1 MTRSEDVSCHSM
13 SLNTLNPEITVNSG
27 QMFLWEKYKNSWYGV
42 YKSHILKFSLLDHI
56 NSDKDKSAPY
66 DCLYFDSLPEL
77 DHWQQLVFR
86 LDDDINHI
94 SSCLTSDNIISQLFK
109 KYSGLWLMR
118 QDPYQCMISFACSSN
133 TNIPMIRRMLKN
145 LSRKFGIKREI
156 DEKKFFTFPTTK
168 SLNNASIN
176 ELCSCGIGYRAKTI
190 KSITEKIII
199 GSLNIEE
206 LSRCKYDEAK
216 EKLLS
221 IYGIGNKL
229 ADCILLF
236 SLEKTEAFPIDVWIA
251 RSIYSYYRSLFNQ
264 ESLKLDFEST
274 KLSPN
279 KYNQLSKIMRQH
291 FGKYAGYAQQYLYYH
306 MRHSANKK
314 W

>member
-1 MTRSEDVSCHSM
+1 MTRTEDASCYLK
-13 SLNTLNPEITVNSG
+13 SLNSLNPEITVNSG
-27 QMFLWEKYKNSWYGV
+27 QMFLWENYKNSWYGV
-42 YKSHILKFSLLDHI
+42 YKSHILKFSLDHK
-56 NSDKDKSAPY
+56 NSGKGTY
-66 DCLYFDSLPEL
+66 DHLYFYSLPEL
-77 DHWQQLVFR
+77 DNWQQLVFR
-86 LDDDINHI
+86 LDDDINYI
-94 SSCLTSDNIISQLFK
+94 SSCLTNDNMISQLFK

-118 QDPYQCMISFACSSN
+118 QDPFQCMISFACSSN

-145 LSRKFGIKREI
+145 LCRKFGIKREI

-168 SLNNASIN
+168 SLAKASIN

-190 KSITEKIII
+190 KSLTEKIII
-199 GSLNIEE
+199 GTLNIEE

-216 EKLLS
+216 EKLLG

-251 RSIYSYYRSLFNQ
+251 RSIHSYYRALLNQ
-264 ESLKLDFEST
+264 ESFKLDFKST

-279 KYNQLSKIMRQH
+279 KYNLLSKIMRQH

-306 MRHSANKK
+306 MRCSANKK

>member
-1 MTRSEDVSCHSM
+1 MTRAEDASCYSK
-13 SLNTLNPEITVNSG
+13 SLNSLNPEITVNSG
-27 QMFLWEKYKNSWYGV
+27 QMFLWENYKNSWYGV
-42 YKSHILKFSLLDHI
+42 YKSHILKFSLDHK
-56 NSDKDKSAPY
+56 NSGKATY
-66 DCLYFDSLPEL
+66 DHLYFDSLPEL
-77 DHWQQLVFR
+77 DNWQELVFR
-86 LDDDINHI
+86 LDDDINYI
-94 SSCLTSDNIISQLFK
+94 SSCLTNDNMISQLFK

-118 QDPYQCMISFACSSN
+118 QDPFQCMISFACSSN

-145 LSRKFGIKREI
+145 LCRKFGIKREI

-168 SLNNASIN
+168 SLAKASIN

-190 KSITEKIII
+190 KSLTEKIII
-199 GSLNIEE
+199 GTLNIEE

-216 EKLLS
+216 EKLLG

-251 RSIYSYYRSLFNQ
+251 RSIHSYYRSLLNQ
-264 ESLKLDFEST
+264 ESLKLDFKST

-279 KYNQLSKIMRQH
+279 KYNLLSKIMRQH

-306 MRHSANKK
+306 MRYSANKK

>member
-1 MTRSEDVSCHSM
+1 MTRTEDASCYLK
-13 SLNTLNPEITVNSG
+13 SLNSLNPEITVNSG
-27 QMFLWEKYKNSWYGV
+27 QMFLWENYKNSWYGV
-42 YKSHILKFSLLDHI
+42 YKSHILKFSLDHK
-56 NSDKDKSAPY
+56 NSSKGTY
-66 DCLYFDSLPEL
+66 DHLYFDSLPEL
-77 DHWQQLVFR
+77 DNWQQLVFR
-86 LDDDINHI
+86 LDDDVNYI
-94 SSCLTSDNIISQLFK
+94 SSCLTNDNMISQLFK

-118 QDPYQCMISFACSSN
+118 QDPFQCMISFACSSN

-145 LSRKFGIKREI
+145 LCRKFGIKREI
-156 DEKKFFTFPTTK
+156 DQKKFFTFPTTK
-168 SLNNASIN
+168 SLAKASIN

-190 KSITEKIII
+190 KSLTEKIII
-199 GSLNIEE
+199 GTLNIEE

-216 EKLLS
+216 EKLLG

-251 RSIYSYYRSLFNQ
+251 RSIYSYYRALLNQ
-264 ESLKLDFEST
+264 ESFKLDFKST

-279 KYNQLSKIMRQH
+279 KYNLLSKIMRQH

-306 MRHSANKK
+306 MRCSANKK

>member
-1 MTRSEDVSCHSM
+1 LTRTEDASCYLK
-13 SLNTLNPEITVNSG
+13 SLNSLNPEITVNSG
-27 QMFLWEKYKNSWYGV
+27 QMFLWENYKNSWYGV
-42 YKSHILKFSLLDHI
+42 YKSHILKFSLDHK
-56 NSDKDKSAPY
+56 NSGKSTY
-66 DCLYFDSLPEL
+66 DHLYFDSLPEL
-77 DHWQQLVFR
+77 DNWQELVFR
-86 LDDDINHI
+86 LDDDINYI
-94 SSCLTSDNIISQLFK
+94 SSCLTNDNMISQLFK

-118 QDPYQCMISFACSSN
+118 QDPFQCMISFACSSN

-145 LSRKFGIKREI
+145 LCRKFGIKREI

-168 SLNNASIN
+168 SLAKASIN

-190 KSITEKIII
+190 KSLTEKIII
-199 GSLNIEE
+199 GTLNIEE

-216 EKLLS
+216 EKLLG

-251 RSIYSYYRSLFNQ
+251 RSIYSYYRALLNQ
-264 ESLKLDFEST
+264 ESFKLDFKST

-279 KYNQLSKIMRQH
+279 KYNLLSKIMRQH

-306 MRHSANKK
+306 MRCSANKK

>member
-1 MTRSEDVSCHSM
+1 MTRTEDASCYLK
-13 SLNTLNPEITVNSG
+13 SLNSLNPEITVNSG
-27 QMFLWEKYKNSWYGV
+27 QMFLWENYKNSWYGV
-42 YKSHILKFSLLDHI
+42 YKSHILKFSLYHE
-56 NSDKDKSAPY
+56 NSGKGPY
-66 DCLYFDSLPEL
+66 DHLNFDSLPEL
-77 DHWQQLVFR
+77 DNWQQLVFR
-86 LDDDINHI
+86 LDDDINYI
-94 SSCLTSDNIISQLFK
+94 SSCLTNDNIISQLFK

-118 QDPYQCMISFACSSN
+118 QDPFQCMISFACSSN

-145 LSRKFGIKREI
+145 LCRKFGIKREI

-168 SLNNASIN
+168 SLAKASIN

-190 KSITEKIII
+190 KSLTEKIII
-199 GSLNIEE
+199 GTLNIEE

-216 EKLLS
+216 EKLLG

-251 RSIYSYYRSLFNQ
+251 RSIHSYYRSLLNQ
-264 ESLKLDFEST
+264 ESFKLDFKST

-279 KYNQLSKIMRQH
+279 KYNLLSKIMRQH

-306 MRHSANKK
+306 MRYSANKK

>member
-1 MTRSEDVSCHSM
+1 MTRTEDASCYLK
-13 SLNTLNPEITVNSG
+13 SLNSLNPEITVNSG
-27 QMFLWEKYKNSWYGV
+27 QMFLWENYKNSWYGV
-42 YKSHILKFSLLDHI
+42 YKSHILKFSLDHK
-56 NSDKDKSAPY
+56 NSGKGTY
-66 DCLYFDSLPEL
+66 DHMYFDSLPEL
-77 DHWQQLVFR
+77 DNWQQLVFR
-86 LDDDINHI
+86 LDDDINYI
-94 SSCLTSDNIISQLFK
+94 SSCLTNDNMISQLFK

-118 QDPYQCMISFACSSN
+118 QDPFQCMISFACSSN

-145 LSRKFGIKREI
+145 LCRKFGIKREI

-168 SLNNASIN
+168 SLAKASIN

-190 KSITEKIII
+190 KSLTEKIII
-199 GSLNIEE
+199 GTLNIEE

-216 EKLLS
+216 EKLLG

-251 RSIYSYYRSLFNQ
+251 RSIHSYYRALLNQ
-264 ESLKLDFEST
+264 ESFNLDLKST

-279 KYNQLSKIMRQH
+279 KYNLLSKIMRQH

-306 MRHSANKK
+306 MRCSANKK

>member
-1 MTRSEDVSCHSM
+1 MTRTKDASCYLK
-13 SLNTLNPEITVNSG
+13 SLNSLNPEITVNSG
-27 QMFLWEKYKNSWYGV
+27 QMFLWENYKNSWYGV
-42 YKSHILKFSLLDHI
+42 YKSHILKFSLDHK
-56 NSDKDKSAPY
+56 NSSKGTY
-66 DCLYFDSLPEL
+66 DHLYFDSLPEL
-77 DHWQQLVFR
+77 DNWQQLVFR
-86 LDDDINHI
+86 LDDDVNYI
-94 SSCLTSDNIISQLFK
+94 SSCLTNDNMISQLFK

-118 QDPYQCMISFACSSN
+118 QDPFQCMISFACSSN

-145 LSRKFGIKREI
+145 LCRKFGIKREI
-156 DEKKFFTFPTTK
+156 DQKKFFTFPTTK
-168 SLNNASIN
+168 SLAKASIN

-190 KSITEKIII
+190 KSLTEKIII
-199 GSLNIEE
+199 GTLNIEE

-216 EKLLS
+216 EKLLG

-251 RSIYSYYRSLFNQ
+251 RSIYSYYRALLNQ
-264 ESLKLDFEST
+264 ESFKLDFKST

-279 KYNQLSKIMRQH
+279 KYNLLSKIMRQH

-306 MRHSANKK
+306 MRCSANKK

>member
-1 MTRSEDVSCHSM
+1 LTRTEDASCYLK
-13 SLNTLNPEITVNSG
+13 SLNSLNPEITVNSG
-27 QMFLWEKYKNSWYGV
+27 QMFLWENYKNSWYGV
-42 YKSHILKFSLLDHI
+42 YKSHILKFSLDHK
-56 NSDKDKSAPY
+56 NSSKGTY
-66 DCLYFDSLPEL
+66 DHLYFDSLPEL
-77 DHWQQLVFR
+77 DNWQQLVFR
-86 LDDDINHI
+86 LDDDINYI
-94 SSCLTSDNIISQLFK
+94 SSCLTNDNMISQLFK

-118 QDPYQCMISFACSSN
+118 QDPFQCMISFACSSN

-145 LSRKFGIKREI
+145 LCRKFGIKREI

-168 SLNNASIN
+168 SLAKASIN

-190 KSITEKIII
+190 KSLTEKIII
-199 GSLNIEE
+199 GTLNIEE
-206 LSRCKYDEAK
+206 LSRYKYDEAK
-216 EKLLS
+216 EKLLG

-251 RSIYSYYRSLFNQ
+251 RSIYSYYRALLNQ
-264 ESLKLDFEST
+264 ESFKLDFKST

-279 KYNQLSKIMRQH
+279 KYNLLSKIMRQH

-306 MRHSANKK
+306 MRCSANKK

>member
-1 MTRSEDVSCHSM
+1 MTRAEDTSCYSK
-13 SLNTLNPEITVNSG
+13 SLNSLNPEITVNSG
-27 QMFLWEKYKNSWYGV
+27 QMFLWENYKNSWYGV
-42 YKSHILKFSLLDHI
+42 YKSHILKFSLDHE
-56 NSDKDKSAPY
+56 NSGKGLY
-66 DCLYFDSLPEL
+66 DHLYFDSLPEL
-77 DHWQQLVFR
+77 DNWQQLVFR
-86 LDDDINHI
+86 LDDDINYI
-94 SSCLTSDNIISQLFK
+94 SSCLTNDNIISQLFK

-118 QDPYQCMISFACSSN
+118 QDPFQCMISFACSSN

-145 LSRKFGIKREI
+145 LCRKFGIKREI

-168 SLNNASIN
+168 SLAKASIN

-190 KSITEKIII
+190 KSLTEKIII
-199 GSLNIEE
+199 GTLNIEE

-251 RSIYSYYRSLFNQ
+251 RSIHSYYRSLLNQ
-264 ESLKLDFEST
+264 ESLKLDFKST

-279 KYNQLSKIMRQH
+279 KYNLLSKIMRQH

-306 MRHSANKK
+306 MRYSANKK

>member
-1 MTRSEDVSCHSM
+1 MTRTEDASCYLK
-13 SLNTLNPEITVNSG
+13 SLNSLNPEITVNSG
-27 QMFLWEKYKNSWYGV
+27 QMFLWENYKNSWYGV
-42 YKSHILKFSLLDHI
+42 YKSHILKFSLDHK
-56 NSDKDKSAPY
+56 NSSKGTY
-66 DCLYFDSLPEL
+66 DHLYFDSLPEL
-77 DHWQQLVFR
+77 DNWQQLVFR
-86 LDDDINHI
+86 LDDDVNYI
-94 SSCLTSDNIISQLFK
+94 SSCLTNDNMISQLFK

-118 QDPYQCMISFACSSN
+118 QDPFQCMISFACSSN

-145 LSRKFGIKREI
+145 LCRKFGIKREI
-156 DEKKFFTFPTTK
+156 DQKKFFTFPTTK
-168 SLNNASIN
+168 SLAKASIN

-190 KSITEKIII
+190 KSLTEKIII
-199 GSLNIEE
+199 GTLNIEE
-206 LSRCKYDEAK
+206 LSRSKYDEAK
-216 EKLLS
+216 EKLLG

-251 RSIYSYYRSLFNQ
+251 RSIYSYYRALLNQ
-264 ESLKLDFEST
+264 ESFKLDIKST

-279 KYNQLSKIMRQH
+279 KYNLLSKIMRQH

-306 MRHSANKK
+306 MRCSANKK

>member
-1 MTRSEDVSCHSM
+1 MTRTEDASCYLK
-13 SLNTLNPEITVNSG
+13 SLNSLNPEITVNSG
-27 QMFLWEKYKNSWYGV
+27 QMFLWENYKNSWYGV
-42 YKSHILKFSLLDHI
+42 YKSHILKFSLDHK
-56 NSDKDKSAPY
+56 NSGKGTY
-66 DCLYFDSLPEL
+66 DHLYFDSLPEL
-77 DHWQQLVFR
+77 DNWQQLVFR
-86 LDDDINHI
+86 LDDDINYI
-94 SSCLTSDNIISQLFK
+94 SSCLTNDNMISQLFK

-118 QDPYQCMISFACSSN
+118 QDPFQCMISFACSSN

-145 LSRKFGIKREI
+145 LCRKFGIKREI

-168 SLNNASIN
+168 SLAKASIN

-190 KSITEKIII
+190 KSLTEKIII
-199 GSLNIEE
+199 GTLNIEE

-216 EKLLS
+216 EKLLG

-251 RSIYSYYRSLFNQ
+251 RCIHLYYRSLFAQ
-264 ESLKLDFEST
+264 ENIKLDIKST

-279 KYNQLSKIMRQH
+279 RYYLLSKIMRQH

-306 MRHSANKK
+306 MRCSANKK

>member
-1 MTRSEDVSCHSM
+1 MTRTEDASCYLK
-13 SLNTLNPEITVNSG
+13 SLNSLNPEITVNSG
-27 QMFLWEKYKNSWYGV
+27 QMFLWENYKNSWYGV
-42 YKSHILKFSLLDHI
+42 YKSHILKFSLDHK
-56 NSDKDKSAPY
+56 NSGKGTY
-66 DCLYFDSLPEL
+66 DHLYFDSLPEL
-77 DHWQQLVFR
+77 DNWQQLVFR
-86 LDDDINHI
+86 LDDDINYI
-94 SSCLTSDNIISQLFK
+94 SSCLTNDNMISQLFK

-118 QDPYQCMISFACSSN
+118 QDPFQCMISFACSSN

-145 LSRKFGIKREI
+145 LCRKFGIKREI

-168 SLNNASIN
+168 SLAKASIN

-190 KSITEKIII
+190 KSLTEKIII
-199 GSLNIEE
+199 GTLNIEE

-216 EKLLS
+216 EKLLG

-251 RSIYSYYRSLFNQ
+251 RSIHSYYRSLLNQ
-264 ESLKLDFEST
+264 ESFKLDFKST

-279 KYNQLSKIMRQH
+279 KYNLLSKIMRQH

-306 MRHSANKK
+306 MRCSANKK

>member
-1 MTRSEDVSCHSM
+1 LTRTEDASCYLK
-13 SLNTLNPEITVNSG
+13 SLNSLNPEITVNSG
-27 QMFLWEKYKNSWYGV
+27 QMFLWENYKNSWYGV
-42 YKSHILKFSLLDHI
+42 YKSHILKFSLDHK
-56 NSDKDKSAPY
+56 NSGKGTY
-66 DCLYFDSLPEL
+66 DHLYFDSLPEL
-77 DHWQQLVFR
+77 DNWQQLVFR
-86 LDDDINHI
+86 LDDDINYI
-94 SSCLTSDNIISQLFK
+94 SSCLTNDNMISQLFK

-118 QDPYQCMISFACSSN
+118 QDPFQCMISFACSSN

-145 LSRKFGIKREI
+145 LCRKFGIKREI

-168 SLNNASIN
+168 SLAKASIN

-190 KSITEKIII
+190 KSLTEKIII
-199 GSLNIEE
+199 GTLNIEE

-216 EKLLS
+216 EKLLG

-251 RSIYSYYRSLFNQ
+251 RSIYSYYRALLNQ
-264 ESLKLDFEST
+264 ESFKLDFKST

-279 KYNQLSKIMRQH
+279 KYNLLSKIMRQH

-306 MRHSANKK
+306 MRCSANKK

>member
-1 MTRSEDVSCHSM
+1 MTRTEDASCYLK
-13 SLNTLNPEITVNSG
+13 SLNSLNPEITVNSG
-27 QMFLWEKYKNSWYGV
+27 QMFLWENYKNSWYGV
-42 YKSHILKFSLLDHI
+42 YKSHILKFSLDHK
-56 NSDKDKSAPY
+56 NSGKGTY
-66 DCLYFDSLPEL
+66 DHLYFDSLPEL
-77 DHWQQLVFR
+77 DNWQELVFR
-86 LDDDINHI
+86 LDDDINYI
-94 SSCLTSDNIISQLFK
+94 SSCLTNDNMISQLFK

-118 QDPYQCMISFACSSN
+118 QDPFQCMISFACSSN

-145 LSRKFGIKREI
+145 LCRKFGIKREI

-168 SLNNASIN
+168 SLAKASIN

-190 KSITEKIII
+190 KSLTEKIII
-199 GSLNIEE
+199 GTLNIEE

-216 EKLLS
+216 EKLLG

-251 RSIYSYYRSLFNQ
+251 RSIHSYYRALLNQ
-264 ESLKLDFEST
+264 ESFKLDFNST

-279 KYNQLSKIMRQH
+279 KYNLLSKIMRQH

-306 MRHSANKK
+306 MRCSANKK

>member
-1 MTRSEDVSCHSM
+1 MTRTKDASCYLK
-13 SLNTLNPEITVNSG
+13 SLNSLNPEITVNSG
-27 QMFLWEKYKNSWYGV
+27 QMFLWENYKNSWYGV
-42 YKSHILKFSLLDHI
+42 YKSHILKFSLDHK
-56 NSDKDKSAPY
+56 NSSKGTY
-66 DCLYFDSLPEL
+66 DHLYFDSLPEL
-77 DHWQQLVFR
+77 DNWQQLVFR
-86 LDDDINHI
+86 LDDDVNYI
-94 SSCLTSDNIISQLFK
+94 SSCLTNDNMISQLFK

-118 QDPYQCMISFACSSN
+118 QDPFQCMISFACSSN

-145 LSRKFGIKREI
+145 LCRKFGIKREI

-168 SLNNASIN
+168 SLAKASIN

-190 KSITEKIII
+190 KSLTEKIII
-199 GSLNIEE
+199 GTLNIEE

-216 EKLLS
+216 EKLLG

-251 RSIYSYYRSLFNQ
+251 RSIYSYYRALLNQ
-264 ESLKLDFEST
+264 ESFKLDFKST

-279 KYNQLSKIMRQH
+279 KYNLLSKIMRQY

-306 MRHSANKK
+306 MRCSANKK

>member
-1 MTRSEDVSCHSM
+1 LTRTEDASCYLK
-13 SLNTLNPEITVNSG
+13 SLNSLNPEITVNSG
-27 QMFLWEKYKNSWYGV
+27 QMFLWENYKNSWYGV
-42 YKSHILKFSLLDHI
+42 YKSHILKFSLDHK
-56 NSDKDKSAPY
+56 NSGKGTY
-66 DCLYFDSLPEL
+66 DHLYFDSLPEL
-77 DHWQQLVFR
+77 DNWQQLVFR
-86 LDDDINHI
+86 LDDDINYI
-94 SSCLTSDNIISQLFK
+94 SSCLANDNIISQLFK

-118 QDPYQCMISFACSSN
+118 QDPFQCMISFACSSN

-145 LSRKFGIKREI
+145 LCRKFGIKREI

-168 SLNNASIN
+168 SLAKASIN

-190 KSITEKIII
+190 KSLTEKIII
-199 GSLNIEE
+199 GTLNIEE

-216 EKLLS
+216 EKLLG

-251 RSIYSYYRSLFNQ
+251 RSIYSYYRALLNQ
-264 ESLKLDFEST
+264 ESFKLDIKST

-279 KYNQLSKIMRQH
+279 RYYLLSKIMRQH

-306 MRHSANKK
+306 MRCSANKK

>member
-1 MTRSEDVSCHSM
+1 MTRTEDASCYLK
-13 SLNTLNPEITVNSG
+13 SLNSLNPEITVNSG
-27 QMFLWEKYKNSWYGV
+27 QMFLWENYKNSWYGV
-42 YKSHILKFSLLDHI
+42 YKSHILKFSLDHK
-56 NSDKDKSAPY
+56 NSGKGTY
-66 DCLYFDSLPEL
+66 DHLYFDSLPEL
-77 DHWQQLVFR
+77 DNWQQLVFR
-86 LDDDINHI
+86 LDDDINYI
-94 SSCLTSDNIISQLFK
+94 SSCLTNDNMISQLFK

-118 QDPYQCMISFACSSN
+118 QDPFQCMISFACSSN

-145 LSRKFGIKREI
+145 LCRKFGIKREI

-168 SLNNASIN
+168 SLAKASIN

-190 KSITEKIII
+190 KSLTEKIII
-199 GSLNIEE
+199 GTLNIEE

-216 EKLLS
+216 EKLLG

-251 RSIYSYYRSLFNQ
+251 RSIYSYYRALLNQ
-264 ESLKLDFEST
+264 ESFKLDFKST

-279 KYNQLSKIMRQH
+279 KYNLLSKIMRQH

-306 MRHSANKK
+306 MRCSANKK

>member
-1 MTRSEDVSCHSM
+1 MSISGDTCYLK
-13 SLNTLNPEITVNSG
+13 SLNSLNPEITVNSG
-27 QMFLWEKYKNSWYGV
+27 QMFLWENYKNSWYGV
-42 YKSHILKFSLLDHI
+42 YKSHILKFSLDHK
-56 NSDKDKSAPY
+56 NSSKGTY
-66 DCLYFDSLPEL
+66 DYLYFDSLPEL
-77 DHWQQLVFR
+77 DNWQQLVFR
-86 LDDDINHI
+86 LDDDVNYI
-94 SSCLTSDNIISQLFK
+94 SSCLTNDNMISQLFK

-118 QDPYQCMISFACSSN
+118 QDPFQCMISFACSSN

-145 LSRKFGIKREI
+145 LCRKFGIKREI

-168 SLNNASIN
+168 SLAKASIN

-190 KSITEKIII
+190 KSLTEKIII
-199 GSLNIEE
+199 GTLNIEE

-216 EKLLS
+216 EKLLG

-251 RSIYSYYRSLFNQ
+251 RSIYSYYRALLNQ
-264 ESLKLDFEST
+264 ESFKLDFKST

-279 KYNQLSKIMRQH
+279 KYNLLSKIMRQH

-306 MRHSANKK
+306 MRCSANKK

>member
-1 MTRSEDVSCHSM
+1 MTRTEDASCYLK
-13 SLNTLNPEITVNSG
+13 SLNSLNPEITVNSG
-27 QMFLWEKYKNSWYGV
+27 QMFLWENYKNSWYGV
-42 YKSHILKFSLLDHI
+42 YKSHILKFSLDHK
-56 NSDKDKSAPY
+56 NSGKGTY
-66 DCLYFDSLPEL
+66 DHLYFDSLPEL
-77 DHWQQLVFR
+77 DNWQELVFR
-86 LDDDINHI
+86 LDDDINYI
-94 SSCLTSDNIISQLFK
+94 SSCLTNDNMISQLFK

-118 QDPYQCMISFACSSN
+118 QDPFQCMISFACSSN

-145 LSRKFGIKREI
+145 LCRKFGIKREI

-168 SLNNASIN
+168 SLAKASIN

-190 KSITEKIII
+190 KSLTEKIII
-199 GSLNIEE
+199 GTLNIEE

-216 EKLLS
+216 EKLLG

-251 RSIYSYYRSLFNQ
+251 RSIHSYYRALLNQ
-264 ESLKLDFEST
+264 ESFKLDFKST

-279 KYNQLSKIMRQH
+279 KYNLLSKIMRQH

-306 MRHSANKK
+306 MRCSANKK

>member
-1 MTRSEDVSCHSM
+1 MTRTEDASCYLK
-13 SLNTLNPEITVNSG
+13 SLNSLNPEITVNSG
-27 QMFLWEKYKNSWYGV
+27 QMFLWENYKNSWYGV
-42 YKSHILKFSLLDHI
+42 YKSHILKFSLDHK
-56 NSDKDKSAPY
+56 NSGKGTY
-66 DCLYFDSLPEL
+66 DHLYFDSLPEL
-77 DHWQQLVFR
+77 DNWQQLVFR
-86 LDDDINHI
+86 LDDDINYI
-94 SSCLTSDNIISQLFK
+94 SSCLTNDNIISQLFK

-118 QDPYQCMISFACSSN
+118 QDPFQCMISFACSSN

-145 LSRKFGIKREI
+145 LCRKFGIKREI

-168 SLNNASIN
+168 SLAKASIN

-190 KSITEKIII
+190 KSLTEKIII
-199 GSLNIEE
+199 GTLNIEE

-216 EKLLS
+216 EKLLG

-251 RSIYSYYRSLFNQ
+251 RSIHSYYRSLLNQ
-264 ESLKLDFEST
+264 ESLKLDFKST

-279 KYNQLSKIMRQH
+279 KYNLLSKIMRQH

-306 MRHSANKK
+306 MRYSANKK

>member
-1 MTRSEDVSCHSM
+1 MTRTEDASCYLK
-13 SLNTLNPEITVNSG
+13 SLNSLNPEITVNSG
-27 QMFLWEKYKNSWYGV
+27 QMFLWENYKNSWYGV
-42 YKSHILKFSLLDHI
+42 YKSHILKFSLDHK
-56 NSDKDKSAPY
+56 NSGKCTY
-66 DCLYFDSLPEL
+66 DHMYFDSLPEL
-77 DHWQQLVFR
+77 DNWQQLVFR
-86 LDDDINHI
+86 LDDDINYI
-94 SSCLTSDNIISQLFK
+94 SSCLTNDNMISQLFK

-118 QDPYQCMISFACSSN
+118 QDPFQCMISFACSSN

-145 LSRKFGIKREI
+145 LCRKFGIKREI

-168 SLNNASIN
+168 SLAKASIN

-190 KSITEKIII
+190 KSLTEKIII
-199 GSLNIEE
+199 GTLNIEE

-216 EKLLS
+216 EKLLG

-251 RSIYSYYRSLFNQ
+251 RSIHSYYRVLLNQ
-264 ESLKLDFEST
+264 ESFNLDLKSA

-279 KYNQLSKIMRQH
+279 KYNLLSKIMRQH

-306 MRHSANKK
+306 MRCSANKK

>member
-1 MTRSEDVSCHSM
+1 MTRTEDASCYLK
-13 SLNTLNPEITVNSG
+13 SLNSLNPEITVNSG
-27 QMFLWEKYKNSWYGV
+27 QMFLWENYKNSWYGV
-42 YKSHILKFSLLDHI
+42 YKSHILKFSLDHK
-56 NSDKDKSAPY
+56 NSSKGTY
-66 DCLYFDSLPEL
+66 DHLYFDSLPEL
-77 DHWQQLVFR
+77 DNWQQLVFR
-86 LDDDINHI
+86 LDDDVNYI
-94 SSCLTSDNIISQLFK
+94 SSCLTNDNMISQLFK

-118 QDPYQCMISFACSSN
+118 QDPFQCMISFACSSN

-145 LSRKFGIKREI
+145 LCRKFGIKREI

-168 SLNNASIN
+168 SLAKASIN

-190 KSITEKIII
+190 KSLTEKIII
-199 GSLNIEE
+199 GTLNIEE

-216 EKLLS
+216 EKLLG

-251 RSIYSYYRSLFNQ
+251 RSIYSYYRALLNQ
-264 ESLKLDFEST
+264 ESFKLDFKST

-279 KYNQLSKIMRQH
+279 KYNLLSKIMRQH

-306 MRHSANKK
+306 MRCSANKK

>member
-1 MTRSEDVSCHSM
+1 MTRTEDASCYLK
-13 SLNTLNPEITVNSG
+13 SLNSLNPEITVNSG
-27 QMFLWEKYKNSWYGV
+27 QMFLWENYKNSWYGV
-42 YKSHILKFSLLDHI
+42 YKSHILKFSLDHK
-56 NSDKDKSAPY
+56 NSGKGTY
-66 DCLYFDSLPEL
+66 DHLYFDSLPEL
-77 DHWQQLVFR
+77 DNWQQLVFR
-86 LDDDINHI
+86 LDDDINYI
-94 SSCLTSDNIISQLFK
+94 SSCLTNDNIISQLFK

-118 QDPYQCMISFACSSN
+118 QDPFQCMISFACSSN

-145 LSRKFGIKREI
+145 LCRKFGIKREI

-168 SLNNASIN
+168 SLAKASIN

-190 KSITEKIII
+190 KSLTEKIII
-199 GSLNIEE
+199 GTLNIEE

-216 EKLLS
+216 EKLLG

-251 RSIYSYYRSLFNQ
+251 RSIHSYYRALLNQ
-264 ESLKLDFEST
+264 ESFKLDFKST

-279 KYNQLSKIMRQH
+279 KYNLLSKIMRQH

-306 MRHSANKK
+306 MRCSANKK

>member
-1 MTRSEDVSCHSM
+1 LTRTEDASCYLK
-13 SLNTLNPEITVNSG
+13 SLNSLNPEITVNSG
-27 QMFLWEKYKNSWYGV
+27 QMFLWENYKNSWYGV
-42 YKSHILKFSLLDHI
+42 YKSHILKFSLDHK
-56 NSDKDKSAPY
+56 NSSKGTY
-66 DCLYFDSLPEL
+66 DHLYFDSLPEL
-77 DHWQQLVFR
+77 DNWQQLVFR
-86 LDDDINHI
+86 LDDDVNYI
-94 SSCLTSDNIISQLFK
+94 SSCLTNDNMISQLFK

-118 QDPYQCMISFACSSN
+118 QDPFQCMISFACSSN

-145 LSRKFGIKREI
+145 LCRKFGIKREI
-156 DEKKFFTFPTTK
+156 DQKKFFTFPTTK
-168 SLNNASIN
+168 SLAKASIN

-190 KSITEKIII
+190 KSLTEKIII
-199 GSLNIEE
+199 GTLNIEE
-206 LSRCKYDEAK
+206 LSRSKYDEAK
-216 EKLLS
+216 EKLLG

-251 RSIYSYYRSLFNQ
+251 RSIYSYYRALLNQ
-264 ESLKLDFEST
+264 ESFKLDIKST

-279 KYNQLSKIMRQH
+279 KYNLLSKIMRQH

-306 MRHSANKK
+306 MRCSANKK

>member
-1 MTRSEDVSCHSM
+1 
-13 SLNTLNPEITVNSG
+13 
-27 QMFLWEKYKNSWYGV
+27 
-42 YKSHILKFSLLDHI
+42 
-56 NSDKDKSAPY
+56 
-66 DCLYFDSLPEL
+66 
-77 DHWQQLVFR
+77 
-86 LDDDINHI
+86 
-94 SSCLTSDNIISQLFK
+94 
-109 KYSGLWLMR
+109 MR
-118 QDPYQCMISFACSSN
+118 QDPFQCMISFACSSN

-145 LSRKFGIKREI
+145 LCRRFGIKREI

-168 SLNNASIN
+168 SLAKASIN

-190 KSITEKIII
+190 KSLTEKIII
-199 GSLNIEE
+199 GTLNIEE

-216 EKLLS
+216 EKLLG

-251 RSIYSYYRSLFNQ
+251 RSIYSYYRSLLNQ
-264 ESLKLDFEST
+264 ESFKLDFKST

-279 KYNQLSKIMRQH
+279 KYNLLSKIMRQH

-306 MRHSANKK
+306 MRCSANKK

>member
-1 MTRSEDVSCHSM
+1 
-13 SLNTLNPEITVNSG
+13 
-27 QMFLWEKYKNSWYGV
+27 MFLWENYKNSWYGV
-42 YKSHILKFSLLDHI
+42 YKSHILKFSLDHK
-56 NSDKDKSAPY
+56 NSSKGTY
-66 DCLYFDSLPEL
+66 DHLYFDSLPEL
-77 DHWQQLVFR
+77 DNWQQLVFR
-86 LDDDINHI
+86 LDDDVNYI
-94 SSCLTSDNIISQLFK
+94 SSCITNDNMISQLFK

-118 QDPYQCMISFACSSN
+118 QDPFQCMISFACSSN

-145 LSRKFGIKREI
+145 LCRKFGIKREI
-156 DEKKFFTFPTTK
+156 DQKKFFTFPTTK
-168 SLNNASIN
+168 SLAKASIN

-190 KSITEKIII
+190 KSLTEKIII
-199 GSLNIEE
+199 GTLNIEE

-216 EKLLS
+216 EKLLG

-251 RSIYSYYRSLFNQ
+251 RSIYSYYRALLNQ
-264 ESLKLDFEST
+264 ESFKLDFKST

-279 KYNQLSKIMRQH
+279 KYNLLSKIMRQH

-306 MRHSANKK
+306 MRCSANKK

>member
-1 MTRSEDVSCHSM
+1 MTRAEDASCYSK
-13 SLNTLNPEITVNSG
+13 SLNSLNPEITVNSG
-27 QMFLWEKYKNSWYGV
+27 QMFLWENYKNSWYGV
-42 YKSHILKFSLLDHI
+42 YKSHILKFSLDHE
-56 NSDKDKSAPY
+56 NSGKGPY
-66 DCLYFDSLPEL
+66 DHLYFDSLPGL
-77 DHWQQLVFR
+77 DNWQQLVFR
-86 LDDDINHI
+86 LDDDINYI
-94 SSCLTSDNIISQLFK
+94 SSCLTNDNIISQLFK

-118 QDPYQCMISFACSSN
+118 QDPFQCMISFACSSN

-145 LSRKFGIKREI
+145 LCRKFGIKREI

-168 SLNNASIN
+168 SLAKASIN

-190 KSITEKIII
+190 KSLTEKIII
-199 GSLNIEE
+199 GTLNIEE

-251 RSIYSYYRSLFNQ
+251 RSIHSYYRSLLNQ
-264 ESLKLDFEST
+264 ESLKLDFKST

-279 KYNQLSKIMRQH
+279 KYNLLSKIMRQH

-306 MRHSANKK
+306 MRYSANKK

>member
-1 MTRSEDVSCHSM
+1 LTRAEDASCYSK
-13 SLNTLNPEITVNSG
+13 SLNSLNPEITVNSG
-27 QMFLWEKYKNSWYGV
+27 QMFLWENYKNSWYGV
-42 YKSHILKFSLLDHI
+42 YKSHILKFSLDHK
-56 NSDKDKSAPY
+56 NSGKGPY
-66 DCLYFDSLPEL
+66 DHLYFDSFPEL
-77 DHWQQLVFR
+77 DNWQQLVFR
-86 LDDDINHI
+86 LDDDINFI
-94 SSCLTSDNIISQLFK
+94 SSCLTNDNIISQLFK

-118 QDPYQCMISFACSSN
+118 QDPFQCMISFACSSN

-145 LSRKFGIKREI
+145 LCRKFGIKREI

-168 SLNNASIN
+168 SLAKASIN
-176 ELCSCGIGYRAKTI
+176 ELCSCGIGYRSKTI
-190 KSITEKIII
+190 KSLTEKIII
-199 GSLNIEE
+199 GTLNIEE

-216 EKLLS
+216 ETLLS

-251 RSIYSYYRSLFNQ
+251 RSIHSYYRSLLNQ
-264 ESLKLDFEST
+264 ESFKLDFKST

-279 KYNQLSKIMRQH
+279 KYNLLSKIMRQH

-306 MRHSANKK
+306 MRYSANKK

>member
-1 MTRSEDVSCHSM
+1 LTRTEDASCYLK
-13 SLNTLNPEITVNSG
+13 SLNSLNPEITVNSG
-27 QMFLWEKYKNSWYGV
+27 QMFLWENYKNSWYGV
-42 YKSHILKFSLLDHI
+42 YKSHILKFSLDHK
-56 NSDKDKSAPY
+56 NSGEGTY
-66 DCLYFDSLPEL
+66 DHLYFDSLPEL
-77 DHWQQLVFR
+77 DNWQQLVFR
-86 LDDDINHI
+86 LDDDINYI
-94 SSCLTSDNIISQLFK
+94 SSCLTNDNMISQLFK

-118 QDPYQCMISFACSSN
+118 QDPFQCMISFACSSN

-145 LSRKFGIKREI
+145 LCRKFGIKREI

-168 SLNNASIN
+168 SLAKASIN

-190 KSITEKIII
+190 KSLTEKIII
-199 GSLNIEE
+199 GTLNIEE

-216 EKLLS
+216 EKLLG

-251 RSIYSYYRSLFNQ
+251 RSIHSYYRSLLNQ
-264 ESLKLDFEST
+264 ESLKLDFKST

-279 KYNQLSKIMRQH
+279 KYNLLSKIMRQH

-306 MRHSANKK
+306 MRCSANKK

>member
-1 MTRSEDVSCHSM
+1 MTRTEDASCYLR
-13 SLNTLNPEITVNSG
+13 SLNSLNPEITVNSG
-27 QMFLWEKYKNSWYGV
+27 QMFLWENYKNSWYGV
-42 YKSHILKFSLLDHI
+42 YKSHILKFSLDHK
-56 NSDKDKSAPY
+56 NSGKGTY
-66 DCLYFDSLPEL
+66 DHLYFDSLPEL
-77 DHWQQLVFR
+77 DNWQQLVFR
-86 LDDDINHI
+86 LDDDVNYI
-94 SSCLTSDNIISQLFK
+94 SSCLTNDNMISQLFK

-118 QDPYQCMISFACSSN
+118 QDPFQCMISFACSSN
-133 TNIPMIRRMLKN
+133 TNIPRIRRMLRN
-145 LSRKFGIKREI
+145 LCRKFGIKREM
-156 DEKKFFTFPTTK
+156 DEKKFYTFPTIE
-168 SLNNASIN
+168 SLAKASIN

-190 KSITEKIII
+190 KSLTEKIII
-199 GSLNIEE
+199 GTLNIEE

-216 EKLLS
+216 EKLLG

-251 RSIYSYYRSLFNQ
+251 RSIYSYYRALLNQ
-264 ESLKLDFEST
+264 ESFKLDFKST

-279 KYNQLSKIMRQH
+279 KYNLLSKIMRQH

-306 MRHSANKK
+306 MRCSANKK

>member
-1 MTRSEDVSCHSM
+1 MPISGDTCYLK
-13 SLNTLNPEITVNSG
+13 SLNSLNPEITINSG
-27 QMFLWEKYKNSWYGV
+27 QMFLWENYKNSWYGV
-42 YKSHILKFSLLDHI
+42 YKSHILKFSLDHK
-56 NSDKDKSAPY
+56 NSGKGPY
-66 DCLYFDSLPEL
+66 DRLYFDSLPEL
-77 DHWQQLVFR
+77 DNWQQLVFR
-86 LDDDINHI
+86 LDDDINYI
-94 SSCLTSDNIISQLFK
+94 SSCLTNDNIISQLFK

-118 QDPYQCMISFACSSN
+118 QDPFQCMISFACSSN

-145 LSRKFGIKREI
+145 LCRRFGIKREI

-168 SLNNASIN
+168 SLAKASIN

-190 KSITEKIII
+190 KSLTEKIII
-199 GSLNIEE
+199 GTLNIEE

-251 RSIYSYYRSLFNQ
+251 RSIYSYYRSLLNQ
-264 ESLKLDFEST
+264 ESFKLDFKST

-279 KYNQLSKIMRQH
+279 KYNLLSKIMRQH

-306 MRHSANKK
+306 MRCSANKK

>member
-1 MTRSEDVSCHSM
+1 MTRTKDASCYLK
-13 SLNTLNPEITVNSG
+13 SLNSLNPEITVNSG
-27 QMFLWEKYKNSWYGV
+27 QMFLWENYKNSWYGV
-42 YKSHILKFSLLDHI
+42 YKSHILKFSLDHK
-56 NSDKDKSAPY
+56 NSSKGTY
-66 DCLYFDSLPEL
+66 DHLYFDSLPEL
-77 DHWQQLVFR
+77 DNWQQLVFR
-86 LDDDINHI
+86 LDDDVNYI
-94 SSCLTSDNIISQLFK
+94 SSCLTNDNMISQLFK

-118 QDPYQCMISFACSSN
+118 QDPFQCMISFACSSN

-145 LSRKFGIKREI
+145 LCRKFGIKREI

-168 SLNNASIN
+168 SLAKASIN

-190 KSITEKIII
+190 KSLTEKIII
-199 GSLNIEE
+199 GTLNIEE

-216 EKLLS
+216 EKLLG

-251 RSIYSYYRSLFNQ
+251 RSIYSYYRALLNQ
-264 ESLKLDFEST
+264 ESFKLDIKST

-279 KYNQLSKIMRQH
+279 KYNLLSKIMRQH

-306 MRHSANKK
+306 MRCSANKK

>member
-1 MTRSEDVSCHSM
+1 LTRTEDASCYLK
-13 SLNTLNPEITVNSG
+13 SLNSLNPEITVNSG
-27 QMFLWEKYKNSWYGV
+27 QMFLWENYKNSWYGV
-42 YKSHILKFSLLDHI
+42 YKSHILKFSLDHK
-56 NSDKDKSAPY
+56 NSGKATY
-66 DCLYFDSLPEL
+66 DHLYFDSLPEL
-77 DHWQQLVFR
+77 DNWQELVFR
-86 LDDDINHI
+86 LDDDINYI
-94 SSCLTSDNIISQLFK
+94 SSCLTNDNMISQLFK

-118 QDPYQCMISFACSSN
+118 QDPFQCMISFACSSN

-145 LSRKFGIKREI
+145 LCRKFGIKREI

-168 SLNNASIN
+168 SLAKASIN

-190 KSITEKIII
+190 KSLTEKIII
-199 GSLNIEE
+199 GTLNIEE

-216 EKLLS
+216 EKLLG

-251 RSIYSYYRSLFNQ
+251 RSIHSYYRALLNQ
-264 ESLKLDFEST
+264 ESFNLDLKST

-279 KYNQLSKIMRQH
+279 KYNLLSKIMRQH

-306 MRHSANKK
+306 MRCSANKK

>member
-1 MTRSEDVSCHSM
+1 MPISGDICYLK
-13 SLNTLNPEITVNSG
+13 SLNSLNPEITINSG
-27 QMFLWEKYKNSWYGV
+27 QMFLWENYKNSWYGV
-42 YKSHILKFSLLDHI
+42 YKSHILKFSLDHK
-56 NSDKDKSAPY
+56 NSGKGPY
-66 DCLYFDSLPEL
+66 DHLYFDSLPEL
-77 DHWQQLVFR
+77 DNWQQLVFR
-86 LDDDINHI
+86 LDDDINYI
-94 SSCLTSDNIISQLFK
+94 SSCLTNDNIISQLFK

-118 QDPYQCMISFACSSN
+118 QDPFQCMISFACSSN

-145 LSRKFGIKREI
+145 LCRRFGIKREI

-168 SLNNASIN
+168 SLAKASIN

-190 KSITEKIII
+190 KSLTEKIII
-199 GSLNIEE
+199 GTLNIEE

-251 RSIYSYYRSLFNQ
+251 RFYIFILQ
-264 ESLKLDFEST
+264 IIIESRKF
-274 KLSPN
+274 
-279 KYNQLSKIMRQH
+279 
-291 FGKYAGYAQQYLYYH
+291 
-306 MRHSANKK
+306 
-314 W
+314 

>member
-1 MTRSEDVSCHSM
+1 MPISGDTCYLK
-13 SLNTLNPEITVNSG
+13 SLNRLNPEITINSG
-27 QMFLWEKYKNSWYGV
+27 QMFLWENYKNSWYGV
-42 YKSHILKFSLLDHI
+42 YKSHILKFSLDHK
-56 NSDKDKSAPY
+56 NSGKDPY
-66 DCLYFDSLPEL
+66 DRLYFDSLPEL
-77 DHWQQLVFR
+77 DNWQQLVFR
-86 LDDDINHI
+86 LDDDINYI
-94 SSCLTSDNIISQLFK
+94 SSCLTNDNIISQLFK

-118 QDPYQCMISFACSSN
+118 QDPFQCMISFACSSN

-145 LSRKFGIKREI
+145 LCRRFGIKREI

-168 SLNNASIN
+168 SLAKASIN

-190 KSITEKIII
+190 KSLTEKIII
-199 GSLNIEE
+199 GTLNIEE

-251 RSIYSYYRSLFNQ
+251 RSIYSYYRSLLNQ
-264 ESLKLDFEST
+264 ESFKLDFKST

-279 KYNQLSKIMRQH
+279 KYKLLSKIMRQH

-306 MRHSANKK
+306 MRCSANKK

>member
-1 MTRSEDVSCHSM
+1 MTRTEDASCYLK
-13 SLNTLNPEITVNSG
+13 SLNSLNPEITVNSG
-27 QMFLWEKYKNSWYGV
+27 QMFLWENYKNSWYGV
-42 YKSHILKFSLLDHI
+42 YKSHILKFSLDHK
-56 NSDKDKSAPY
+56 NSSKGTY
-66 DCLYFDSLPEL
+66 DHLYFDSLPEL
-77 DHWQQLVFR
+77 DNWQELVFR
-86 LDDDINHI
+86 LDDDINYI
-94 SSCLTSDNIISQLFK
+94 SSCLTNDNMISQLFK

-118 QDPYQCMISFACSSN
+118 QDPFQCMISFACSSN

-145 LSRKFGIKREI
+145 LCRKFGIKREI

-168 SLNNASIN
+168 SLAKASIN

-190 KSITEKIII
+190 KSLTEKIII
-199 GSLNIEE
+199 GTLNIEE

-216 EKLLS
+216 EKLLG

-251 RSIYSYYRSLFNQ
+251 RSIYSYYRALLNQ
-264 ESLKLDFEST
+264 ESFKLDIKST

-279 KYNQLSKIMRQH
+279 KYNLLSKIMRQH

-306 MRHSANKK
+306 MRCSANKK